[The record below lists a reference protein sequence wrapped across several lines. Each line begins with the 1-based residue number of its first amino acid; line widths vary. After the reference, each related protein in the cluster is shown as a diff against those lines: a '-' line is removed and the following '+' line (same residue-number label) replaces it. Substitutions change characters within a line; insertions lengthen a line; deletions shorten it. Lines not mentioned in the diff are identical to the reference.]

1 LYKDGSEPPNAE
13 ADGLDFIRIDKLVSV
28 CKFFTKKKMA
38 VLRALDT
45 TKFDNSSPMAKD
57 YGRAMCEEVNHRRA
71 LTAWQSLRALRVRL
85 SEQGE

>member
-45 TKFDNSSPMAKD
+45 MAIFARVARPLVRARRMRD
-57 YGRAMCEEVNHRRA
+57 GGLEGDTGRLMVQG
-71 LTAWQSLRALRVRL
+71 LQSR
-85 SEQGE
+85 